1 MSNWLRGLLADIES
15 IGQVFGLLWKNKH
28 WWLIPMVVLLF
39 TIGVLLIFATATGV
53 APLIYTL
60 F

>member
-1 MSNWLRGLLADIES
+1 MSNWLRGLLADMES

-39 TIGVLLIFATATGV
+39 AIGVFLIFATATGV

>member
-39 TIGVLLIFATATGV
+39 TIGVLLIFATTTGV